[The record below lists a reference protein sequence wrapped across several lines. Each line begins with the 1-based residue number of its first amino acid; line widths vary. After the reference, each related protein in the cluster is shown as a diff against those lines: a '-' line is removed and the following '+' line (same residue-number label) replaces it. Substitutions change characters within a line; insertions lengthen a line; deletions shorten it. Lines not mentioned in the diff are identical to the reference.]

1 MIIEEPLSSTEI
13 LVKLSQNVTPEEIQ
27 QFSNKIAPSPYK
39 TVIVD
44 LSEIYHLSYPN
55 LAKLHML
62 KLDLTTRSKR
72 LAFQNCSDKL
82 YNMLKLLKFDK
93 TIEILRLSPQK
104 HQIDQKQ
111 PRRRDAP

>member
-1 MIIEEPLSSTEI
+1 MITKEPLSGTEI
-13 LVKLSQNVTPEEIQ
+13 LVKFSDNVTPAEIQ

-44 LSEIYHLSYPN
+44 LSEVYHLSYAN

-72 LAFQNCSDKL
+72 LVFQGCSERL
-82 YNMLKLLKFDK
+82 FNMLKLLKFDK
-93 TIEILRLSPQK
+93 TIEMLRLSPQNHPK
-104 HQIDQKQ
+104 GREQSKWD
-111 PRRRDAP
+111 DTL